1 MTPTFDL
8 AVVGA
13 GSAGYAGARTAAGLG
28 LKVAVIEGGKRVG
41 GLCILRGCMPTK
53 TMLESAHRNHEIGR
67 AGEFGIRVGKP
78 KPDWKAI
85 LQRKDRLIQEFAD
98 YRQEQL
104 EKGKFTLYRA
114 KGRFT
119 GPHRLALE
127 AVGKEKVPGEI
138 EAKTFLVATGS
149 KTAKRDIPGL
159 EEAGYWTSDDCLQ
172 VSKPV
177 KSLIVLGGRA
187 VALEFAQYYAHLGV
201 KVTVIQRSERLLPE
215 SDPEVGDGLAKAFR
229 DNGAQVFCGTQIQ
242 RVVKTGKRKRIE
254 FLQNGKKRSVEAEQ
268 ILQAL
273 GREPDLDGL
282 NLWTAGVKTEKG
294 KVLTQPT
301 QQTSVPHILAAGDV
315 CGPYEVVHL
324 AIQQGEVAAKNAA
337 ALAAGKEPAE
347 RMDYRLK
354 LEVIFTSPEAAGVG
368 YSEKECRE
376 KKWEI
381 VTASYPFADHGKSIV
396 MGAKDGFVK
405 LIALLQRG
413 EIVGAQ
419 VVGPHASDLIHE
431 PLAIM
436 RYRGTA
442 EEMMNLPHYHPTLS
456 EIWTYPA
463 EEIFEKISARGL
475 EKREN

>member
-1 MTPTFDL
+1 MRPSFDL
-8 AVVGA
+8 AILGG
-13 GSAGYAGARTAAGLG
+13 GSAGYAAARTAAGLG
-28 LKVAVIEGGKRVG
+28 MRVAVVEGGKRVG

-67 AGEFGIRVGKP
+67 AKEFGIRVGKP
-78 KPDWKAI
+78 QPDWKAI
-85 LQRKDRLIQEFAD
+85 LKRKDRLIAEFAD
-98 YRQEQL
+98 YRRDQL
-104 EKGKFTLYRA
+104 EKGKFTFYRA
-114 KGRFT
+114 NGRFT
-119 GPHRLALE
+119 GLHRLALE
-127 AVGKEKVPGEI
+127 GAAKEGVPAEI
-138 EAKTFLVATGS
+138 EAKTFLVSTGS
-149 KTAKRDIPGL
+149 RTAFRKIPGL
-159 EEAGYWTSDDCLQ
+159 EETGYWTSDECLDA
-172 VSKPV
+172 SKPI

-215 SDPEVGDGLAKAFR
+215 SDPEVGDTLAKVFR
-229 DNGAQVFCGTQIQ
+229 EQGSEVFCGTQIQ
-242 RVVKTGKRKRIE
+242 RVMKKGKKKRVE
-254 FLQNGKKRSVEAEQ
+254 FLQNGKRRSVAAEQ

-273 GREPDLDGL
+273 GREPDLEGL
-282 NLWTAGVKTEKG
+282 NLSTAGVKTEKG
-294 KVLTQPT
+294 KVVTQLT
-301 QQTSVPHILAAGDV
+301 QQTSVPHIFAAGDV

-337 ALAAGKEPAE
+337 AFAAGKKLKE

-376 KKWEI
+376 KGWDI
-381 VTASYPFADHGKSIV
+381 VTASYPFADHGKSMV
-396 MGAKDGFVK
+396 MGELNGFVK
-405 LIALLQRG
+405 LIALKERG
-413 EIVGAQ
+413 EILGAQ

-442 EEMMNLPHYHPTLS
+442 AEMAAMPHYHPTLS

-463 EEIFEKISARGL
+463 EEIADL
-475 EKREN
+475 CLA

>member
-1 MTPTFDL
+1 MRPSFDL
-8 AVVGA
+8 AILGG
-13 GSAGYAGARTAAGLG
+13 GSAGYAAARTAAGLG
-28 LKVAVIEGGKRVG
+28 MRVAVVEGGKRVG

-67 AGEFGIRVGKP
+67 AKEFGIRVGKP
-78 KPDWKAI
+78 QPDWKAI
-85 LQRKDRLIQEFAD
+85 LKRKDRLIAEFAD
-98 YRQEQL
+98 YRRDQL
-104 EKGKFTLYRA
+104 EKGKFTFYRA
-114 KGRFT
+114 NGRFT
-119 GPHRLALE
+119 GLHRLALE
-127 AVGKEKVPGEI
+127 GAAKEGVPAEI
-138 EAKTFLVATGS
+138 EAKTFLVSTGS
-149 KTAKRDIPGL
+149 RTAFRKIPGL
-159 EEAGYWTSDDCLQ
+159 EETGYWTSDECLDA
-172 VSKPV
+172 SKPI

-215 SDPEVGDGLAKAFR
+215 SDPEVGDTLAKVFR
-229 DNGAQVFCGTQIQ
+229 EQGSEVFCGTQIQ
-242 RVVKTGKRKRIE
+242 RVMKKGKKKRVE
-254 FLQNGKKRSVEAEQ
+254 FLQNGKKRSVAAEQ

-273 GREPDLDGL
+273 GREPDLEGL
-282 NLWTAGVKTEKG
+282 NLSTAGVKTEKG
-294 KVLTQPT
+294 KVVTQLT
-301 QQTSVPHILAAGDV
+301 QQTSVPHIFAAGDV

-337 ALAAGKEPAE
+337 AFAAGKELKE

-376 KKWEI
+376 KGWDI
-381 VTASYPFADHGKSIV
+381 VTASYPFADHGKSMV
-396 MGAKDGFVK
+396 MGELNGFVK
-405 LIALLQRG
+405 LIALKGGG

-442 EEMMNLPHYHPTLS
+442 AEMAAMPHYHPTLS

-463 EEIFEKISARGL
+463 EEIADL
-475 EKREN
+475 CLA

>member
-1 MTPTFDL
+1 MRPSFDL
-8 AVVGA
+8 AILGG
-13 GSAGYAGARTAAGLG
+13 GSAGYAAARTAAGLG
-28 LKVAVIEGGKRVG
+28 MRVAVVEGGRRVG

-67 AGEFGIRVGKP
+67 AKEFGIRVGKP
-78 KPDWKAI
+78 QPDWKAI
-85 LQRKDRLIQEFAD
+85 LKRKDRLIAEFAD
-98 YRQEQL
+98 YRRDQL
-104 EKGKFTLYRA
+104 EKGKFTFYRA
-114 KGRFT
+114 NGRFT
-119 GPHRLALE
+119 GLHRLALE
-127 AVGKEKVPGEI
+127 GMEKEGVPAEI
-138 EAKTFLVATGS
+138 EAKTFLVSTGS
-149 KTAKRDIPGL
+149 RTAFRKIPGL
-159 EEAGYWTSDDCLQ
+159 EETGYWTSDECLDA
-172 VSKPV
+172 SKPI

-215 SDPEVGDGLAKAFR
+215 SDPEVGDTLAKVFR
-229 DNGAQVFCGTQIQ
+229 EQGSEVFCGTQIQ
-242 RVVKTGKRKRIE
+242 RVMKKGKKKRVE
-254 FLQNGKKRSVEAEQ
+254 FLQNGRRRSVAAEQ

-273 GREPDLDGL
+273 GREPDLEGL
-282 NLWTAGVKTEKG
+282 NLSTAGVKTEKG
-294 KVLTQPT
+294 KVVTQLT
-301 QQTSVPHILAAGDV
+301 QQTSVPHVFAAGDV

-337 ALAAGKEPAE
+337 AFAAGKELKE

-376 KKWEI
+376 KGWDI
-381 VTASYPFADHGKSIV
+381 VTASYPFADHGKSMV
-396 MGAKDGFVK
+396 MGEVNGFVK
-405 LIALLQRG
+405 LIAFKERG

-442 EEMMNLPHYHPTLS
+442 AEMAAMPHYHPTLS

-463 EEIFEKISARGL
+463 EEIADL
-475 EKREN
+475 CLA

>member
-1 MTPTFDL
+1 MRPSFDL
-8 AVVGA
+8 AILGG
-13 GSAGYAGARTAAGLG
+13 GSAGYAAARTAAGLG
-28 LKVAVIEGGKRVG
+28 MRVAVVEGGKRVG

-67 AGEFGIRVGKP
+67 AKDFGIRVGKP
-78 KPDWKAI
+78 QPDWKAI
-85 LQRKDRLIQEFAD
+85 LKRKDRLIAEFAD
-98 YRQEQL
+98 YRQEQF
-104 EKGKFTLYRA
+104 EKGKFTFYRA
-114 KGRFT
+114 NGRFT
-119 GPHRLALE
+119 GLHRLALE
-127 AVGKEKVPGEI
+127 GVEKERVPAEI
-138 EAKTFLVATGS
+138 EAKTFLVSTGS
-149 KTAKRDIPGL
+149 RTAFRKIPGL
-159 EEAGYWTSDDCLQ
+159 EEAGYWTSDECLEA
-172 VSKPV
+172 SKPI

-215 SDPEVGDGLAKAFR
+215 SDPEVGDTLAKVFR
-229 DNGAQVFCGTQIQ
+229 EQGSEVFCGTQIQ
-242 RVVKTGKRKRIE
+242 RVMKKGKKKRVE
-254 FLQNGKKRSVEAEQ
+254 FLQNGKKRSVAAEQ

-273 GREPDLDGL
+273 GREPDLEGL
-282 NLWTAGVKTEKG
+282 NLSTAGVKTEKG
-294 KVLTQPT
+294 KVVTQLT
-301 QQTSVPHILAAGDV
+301 QQTSVPHVFAAGDV

-337 ALAAGKEPAE
+337 AFAAGKKLKE

-376 KKWEI
+376 KGWDI
-381 VTASYPFADHGKSIV
+381 VTASYPFADHGKSMV
-396 MGAKDGFVK
+396 MGELNGFVK
-405 LIALLQRG
+405 LIALKERG

-442 EEMMNLPHYHPTLS
+442 SEMAAMPHYHPTLS

-463 EEIFEKISARGL
+463 EEIADL
-475 EKREN
+475 CLA

>member
-1 MTPTFDL
+1 MRPSFDL
-8 AVVGA
+8 AILGG
-13 GSAGYAGARTAAGLG
+13 GSAGYAAARTAAGLG
-28 LKVAVIEGGKRVG
+28 MRVAVVEGGKRVG

-67 AGEFGIRVGKP
+67 AKEFGIRVGKP
-78 KPDWKAI
+78 QPDWKAI
-85 LQRKDRLIQEFAD
+85 LKRKDRLIAEFAD
-98 YRQEQL
+98 YRRDQL
-104 EKGKFTLYRA
+104 EKGKFTFYRA
-114 KGRFT
+114 NGRFT
-119 GPHRLALE
+119 GLHRLALE
-127 AVGKEKVPGEI
+127 GMEKERVPAEI
-138 EAKTFLVATGS
+138 EAKTFLVSTGS
-149 KTAKRDIPGL
+149 RTAFRKIPGL
-159 EEAGYWTSDDCLQ
+159 EETGYWTSDECLDA
-172 VSKPV
+172 SKPI

-215 SDPEVGDGLAKAFR
+215 SDPEVGDTLAKVFR
-229 DNGAQVFCGTQIQ
+229 EQGSEVFCGTQIQ
-242 RVVKTGKRKRIE
+242 RVMKKGKKKRVE
-254 FLQNGKKRSVEAEQ
+254 FLQNGKRRSVAAEQ

-273 GREPDLDGL
+273 GREPDLEGL
-282 NLWTAGVKTEKG
+282 NLSTAGVKTEKG
-294 KVLTQPT
+294 KVVTQLT
-301 QQTSVPHILAAGDV
+301 QQTSVPHIFAAGDV

-337 ALAAGKEPAE
+337 AFAAGKELKE

-376 KKWEI
+376 KGWDI
-381 VTASYPFADHGKSIV
+381 VTASYPFADHGKSMV
-396 MGAKDGFVK
+396 MGELNGFVK
-405 LIALLQRG
+405 LIALKGGG

-442 EEMMNLPHYHPTLS
+442 AEMAAMPHYHPTLS

-463 EEIFEKISARGL
+463 EEIADL
-475 EKREN
+475 CLA

>member
-1 MTPTFDL
+1 MAQTFDL
-8 AVVGA
+8 AVIGA
-13 GSAGYAGARTAAGLG
+13 GSAGYAAARTAAALG

-53 TMLESAHRNHEIGR
+53 AMLESAHRNHEIQR
-67 AGEFGIRVGKP
+67 AKEFGIRVGKP
-78 KPDWKAI
+78 KPDWRAI
-85 LQRKDRLIQEFAD
+85 LERKDRLIAEFAD
-98 YRQEQL
+98 YRREQL
-104 EKGKFTLYRA
+104 EKGKFTFYRA

-127 AVGKEKVPGEI
+127 VVGKGKVPVEI

-149 KTAKRDIPGL
+149 RTAKREIPGL
-159 EEAGYWTSDDCLQ
+159 EEAGYWTSDDCLKD
-172 VSKPV
+172 SKPI

-201 KVTVIQRSERLLPE
+201 KVAVIQRSERLLPE
-215 SDPEVGDGLAKAFR
+215 SDPEVGDTLAQVFR
-229 DNGAQVFCGTQIQ
+229 KQGSEVFCGTQIQ
-242 RVVKTGKRKRIE
+242 LVIRRGKKKRVE

-273 GREPDLDGL
+273 GREPDADGL
-282 NLWTAGVKTEKG
+282 ALWAAGVKTEKG
-294 KVLTQPT
+294 KVVTQPT
-301 QQTSVPHILAAGDV
+301 QQTNVPHIFAAGDV

-324 AIQQGEVAAKNAA
+324 AIQQGEVAAKNVAQ
-337 ALAAGKEPAE
+337 LLKGGDLREK
-347 RMDYRLK
+347 MDYRMK

-376 KKWEI
+376 RGWEI

-396 MGAKDGFVK
+396 MGELNGFVK
-405 LIALLQRG
+405 LIALKQRG
-413 EIVGAQ
+413 EIVGAE

-431 PLAIM
+431 PMAVM

-442 EEMMNLPHYHPTLS
+442 KEMAEMPHYHPTLS

-463 EEIFEKISARGL
+463 EEIAEKITF
-475 EKREN
+475 

>member
-1 MTPTFDL
+1 MTPSYDL

-13 GSAGYAGARTAAGLG
+13 GSAGYAAARTAATLG
-28 LKVAVIEGGKRVG
+28 LKVAVIEGGRRVG

-85 LQRKDRLIQEFAD
+85 LKRKDRLIQDFAD

-104 EKGKFTLYRA
+104 EKGKFTFYRA

-127 AVGKEKVPGEI
+127 AVGKEKVPAEI
-138 EAKTFLVATGS
+138 EARTFLVATGS
-149 KTAKRDIPGL
+149 KTAKREIPGL

-172 VSKPV
+172 AAKPV
-177 KSLIVLGGRA
+177 QSLIVLGGRA

-201 KVTVIQRSERLLPE
+201 KVMIIQRSERLLPE
-215 SDPEVGDGLAKAFR
+215 SDPEVGDTLAKVFR
-229 DNGAQVFCGTQIQ
+229 EQGGEVFCGTQIQ
-242 RVVKTGKRKRIE
+242 RVVKKGKKKRIE
-254 FLQNGKKRSVEAEQ
+254 FLQNGKKRSLEAEQ

-273 GREPDLDGL
+273 GREPDLEGM
-282 NLWTAGVKTEKG
+282 NLWTAGVRTEKG
-294 KVLTQPT
+294 KVGTQPT
-301 QQTSVPHILAAGDV
+301 QQTNVPHIFAAGDV

-337 ALAAGKEPAE
+337 ALVAGREPKE

-354 LEVIFTSPEAAGVG
+354 LEVIFTSPEAAGAG

-376 KKWEI
+376 KGWEV
-381 VTASYPFADHGKSIV
+381 VTASYMFADHGKSMV
-396 MGAKDGFVK
+396 MGTTEGFVK
-405 LIALLQRG
+405 LIALKQRG

-419 VVGPHASDLIHE
+419 LVGPHASDLIHE

-463 EEIFEKISARGL
+463 EEIFGKISAGGGR
-475 EKREN
+475 RED

>member
-1 MTPTFDL
+1 MRPSFDL
-8 AVVGA
+8 AILGG
-13 GSAGYAGARTAAGLG
+13 GSAGYAAARTAAGLG
-28 LKVAVIEGGKRVG
+28 MRVAVVEGGKRVG

-67 AGEFGIRVGKP
+67 AKEFGIRVGKP
-78 KPDWKAI
+78 QPDWKAI
-85 LQRKDRLIQEFAD
+85 LKRKDRLIAEFAD
-98 YRQEQL
+98 YRQEQF
-104 EKGKFTLYRA
+104 EKGKFTFYRA
-114 KGRFT
+114 NGRFT
-119 GPHRLALE
+119 GLHRLALE
-127 AVGKEKVPGEI
+127 GAAKEGVPAEI
-138 EAKTFLVATGS
+138 EAKTFLVSTGS
-149 KTAKRDIPGL
+149 RTAFRKIPGL
-159 EEAGYWTSDDCLQ
+159 EETGYWTSDECLEA
-172 VSKPV
+172 SKPI

-215 SDPEVGDGLAKAFR
+215 SDPEVGDTLAKVFR
-229 DNGAQVFCGTQIQ
+229 DQGSEVFCGTQIQ
-242 RVVKTGKRKRIE
+242 RVMKKGKKKRVE
-254 FLQNGKKRSVEAEQ
+254 FLQNGRRRSVAAEQ

-273 GREPDLDGL
+273 GREPDLEGL
-282 NLWTAGVKTEKG
+282 NLSTAGVKTEKG
-294 KVLTQPT
+294 KVVTQLT
-301 QQTSVPHILAAGDV
+301 QQTSVPHIFAAGDV

-337 ALAAGKEPAE
+337 AFAAGKKLKE

-376 KKWEI
+376 KGWDI
-381 VTASYPFADHGKSIV
+381 VTASYPFADHGKSMV
-396 MGAKDGFVK
+396 MGELNGFVK
-405 LIALLQRG
+405 LIALKGGG

-442 EEMMNLPHYHPTLS
+442 AEMAAMPHYHPTLS

-463 EEIFEKISARGL
+463 EEIADL
-475 EKREN
+475 CLA

>member
-1 MTPTFDL
+1 MTPTYDL

-13 GSAGYAGARTAAGLG
+13 GSAGYAAARTAAALG
-28 LKVAVIEGGKRVG
+28 LKVAVIEGGKQVG

-67 AGEFGIRVGKP
+67 AREFGIQVGKP

-85 LQRKDRLIQEFAD
+85 LKRKDRLIAEFAD
-98 YRQEQL
+98 YRREQL
-104 EKGKFTLYRA
+104 EKGKFTFYRA

-119 GPHRLALE
+119 GPHRMALE
-127 AVGKEKVPGEI
+127 VVGKERVPAEI

-149 KTAKRDIPGL
+149 RTAKREIAGL
-159 EEAGYWTSDDCLQ
+159 EEVGYWTSDECLQ
-172 VSKPV
+172 AAKPV

-215 SDPEVGDGLAKAFR
+215 SDPEVGDTLAKVFR
-229 DNGAQVFCGTQIQ
+229 DQGSEVFCGTQIQ
-242 RVVKTGKRKRIE
+242 RVVKKGNKKRVE
-254 FLQNGKKRSVEAEQ
+254 FLQNGKKKSVDAEQ
-268 ILQAL
+268 VLQAL
-273 GREPDLDGL
+273 GREPDVDSLA
-282 NLWTAGVKTEKG
+282 LWTAGVKTEKG
-294 KVLTQPT
+294 KVVTQTT
-301 QQTSVPHILAAGDV
+301 QQTNVPHIFAAGDV

-324 AIQQGEVAAKNAA
+324 AIRQGEVAAKNAA
-337 ALAAGKEPAE
+337 ALVAGKEPRE

-376 KKWEI
+376 KGWEI
-381 VTASYPFADHGKSIV
+381 VTSSYPFADHGKSMA
-396 MGAKDGFVK
+396 MGATEGFVK
-405 LIALLQRG
+405 LIALKQRG

-436 RYRGTA
+436 GYRGTA

-463 EEIFEKISARGL
+463 EAIVEALSRNG
-475 EKREN
+475 

>member
-1 MTPTFDL
+1 MRPSFDL
-8 AVVGA
+8 AILGG
-13 GSAGYAGARTAAGLG
+13 GSAGYAAARTAAGLG
-28 LKVAVIEGGKRVG
+28 MRVAVVEGGKRVG

-67 AGEFGIRVGKP
+67 AKEFGIRVGKP
-78 KPDWKAI
+78 QPDWKAI
-85 LQRKDRLIQEFAD
+85 LKRKDRLIAEFAD
-98 YRQEQL
+98 YRRDQL
-104 EKGKFTLYRA
+104 EKGKFTFYRA
-114 KGRFT
+114 NGRFT
-119 GPHRLALE
+119 GLHRLALE
-127 AVGKEKVPGEI
+127 GVEKERVPAEI
-138 EAKTFLVATGS
+138 EAKTFLVSTGS
-149 KTAKRDIPGL
+149 RTAFRKIPGL
-159 EEAGYWTSDDCLQ
+159 EEAGYWTSDECLDA
-172 VSKPV
+172 SKPI

-215 SDPEVGDGLAKAFR
+215 SDPEVGDTLAKVFR
-229 DNGAQVFCGTQIQ
+229 DQGSEVFCGTQIQ
-242 RVVKTGKRKRIE
+242 RVMKKGKKKRVE
-254 FLQNGKKRSVEAEQ
+254 FLQNGKRRSVAAEQ

-273 GREPDLDGL
+273 GREPDLEGL
-282 NLWTAGVKTEKG
+282 NLSTAGVKTEKG
-294 KVLTQPT
+294 KVVTQLT
-301 QQTSVPHILAAGDV
+301 QQTSVPHIFAAGDV

-337 ALAAGKEPAE
+337 AFAAGKELKE

-376 KKWEI
+376 KGWDI
-381 VTASYPFADHGKSIV
+381 VTASYPFADHGKSMV
-396 MGAKDGFVK
+396 MGEVNGFVK
-405 LIALLQRG
+405 LIAFKERG

-442 EEMMNLPHYHPTLS
+442 SEMAAMPHYHPTLS

-463 EEIFEKISARGL
+463 EEIADL
-475 EKREN
+475 CLA

>member
-1 MTPTFDL
+1 MRPSFDL
-8 AVVGA
+8 AILGG
-13 GSAGYAGARTAAGLG
+13 GSAGYAAARTAAGLG
-28 LKVAVIEGGKRVG
+28 MRVAVVEGGKRVG

-67 AGEFGIRVGKP
+67 AKEFGIRVGKP
-78 KPDWKAI
+78 QPDWKAI
-85 LQRKDRLIQEFAD
+85 LKRKDRLIAEFAD
-98 YRQEQL
+98 YRRDQL
-104 EKGKFTLYRA
+104 EKGKFTFYRA
-114 KGRFT
+114 NGRFT
-119 GPHRLALE
+119 GLHRLALE
-127 AVGKEKVPGEI
+127 GMEKERVPAEI
-138 EAKTFLVATGS
+138 EAKTFLVSTGS
-149 KTAKRDIPGL
+149 RTAFRKIPGL
-159 EEAGYWTSDDCLQ
+159 EEAGYWTSDECLEA
-172 VSKPV
+172 SKPI

-215 SDPEVGDGLAKAFR
+215 SDPEVGDTLAKVFR
-229 DNGAQVFCGTQIQ
+229 EQGSEVFCGTQIQ
-242 RVVKTGKRKRIE
+242 RVMKKGKKKRVE
-254 FLQNGKKRSVEAEQ
+254 FLQNGRRRSVAAEQ

-273 GREPDLDGL
+273 GREPDLEGL
-282 NLWTAGVKTEKG
+282 SLSTAGVKTEKG
-294 KVLTQPT
+294 KVVTQLT
-301 QQTSVPHILAAGDV
+301 QQTSVPHIFAAGDV

-337 ALAAGKEPAE
+337 AFAAGKELKE

-376 KKWEI
+376 KGWDI
-381 VTASYPFADHGKSIV
+381 VTASYPFADHGKSMV
-396 MGAKDGFVK
+396 MGELNGFVK
-405 LIALLQRG
+405 QIALKERG
-413 EIVGAQ
+413 EILGAQ

-442 EEMMNLPHYHPTLS
+442 AEMAAMPHYHPTLS

-463 EEIFEKISARGL
+463 EEIADL
-475 EKREN
+475 CLA

>member
-1 MTPTFDL
+1 MIPSYDL

-13 GSAGYAGARTAAGLG
+13 GSAGYAAARTAALLG

-67 AGEFGIRVGKP
+67 AGEFGIRVGQP

-85 LQRKDRLIQEFAD
+85 LKRKDRLIQEFAE

-104 EKGKFTLYRA
+104 EKGKFTFYRA

-127 AVGKEKVPGEI
+127 AVGTEKVPAEI

-149 KTAKRDIPGL
+149 KTAKREIPGL
-159 EEAGYWTSDDCLQ
+159 EEVGYWTSDDCLQ
-172 VSKPV
+172 AAKPIQ
-177 KSLIVLGGRA
+177 SLIVLGGRA

-201 KVTVIQRSERLLPE
+201 KVMVIQRSERLLPE
-215 SDPEVGDGLAKAFR
+215 SDPEVSQVLEKVFQE
-229 DNGAQVFCGTQIQ
+229 NGAQMFCGTQIQ
-242 RVVKTGKRKRIE
+242 RVVKKGKRKRIE
-254 FLQNGKKRSVEAEQ
+254 FLQDGKKRSVEAEQ

-273 GREPDLDGL
+273 GREPNLEGL
-282 NLWTAGVKTEKG
+282 NLWTAGVRTEKG
-294 KVLTQPT
+294 KVGTQPT
-301 QQTSVPHILAAGDV
+301 QQTNVPHIFAAGDV

-337 ALAAGKEPAE
+337 ALVAGREPRE

-376 KKWEI
+376 KGWEI
-381 VTASYPFADHGKSIV
+381 VTASYPFADHGKSMV
-396 MGAKDGFVK
+396 MGATDGFVK
-405 LIALLQRG
+405 LIALHQRG

-442 EEMMNLPHYHPTLS
+442 EEMMNMPHYHPTLS

-463 EEIFEKISARGL
+463 ESIVEALSGSG
-475 EKREN
+475 

>member
-1 MTPTFDL
+1 MRPSFDL
-8 AVVGA
+8 AILGG
-13 GSAGYAGARTAAGLG
+13 GSAGYAAARTAAGLG
-28 LKVAVIEGGKRVG
+28 MRVAVVEGGKRVG

-67 AGEFGIRVGKP
+67 AKEFGIRVGKP
-78 KPDWKAI
+78 QPDWKAI
-85 LQRKDRLIQEFAD
+85 LKRKDRLIAEFAD
-98 YRQEQL
+98 YRRDQL
-104 EKGKFTLYRA
+104 EKGKFTFYRA
-114 KGRFT
+114 NGRFT
-119 GPHRLALE
+119 GLHRLALE
-127 AVGKEKVPGEI
+127 GAAKEGVPAEI
-138 EAKTFLVATGS
+138 EAKTFLVSTGS
-149 KTAKRDIPGL
+149 RTAFRKIPGL
-159 EEAGYWTSDDCLQ
+159 EETGYWTSDECLEA
-172 VSKPV
+172 SKPI

-215 SDPEVGDGLAKAFR
+215 SDPEVGDTLAKVFR
-229 DNGAQVFCGTQIQ
+229 EQGSEVFCGTQIQ
-242 RVVKTGKRKRIE
+242 RVMKKGKKKRVE
-254 FLQNGKKRSVEAEQ
+254 FLQNGKKRSVAAEQ

-273 GREPDLDGL
+273 GREPDLEGL
-282 NLWTAGVKTEKG
+282 NLSTAGVKTEKG
-294 KVLTQPT
+294 KVVTQLT
-301 QQTSVPHILAAGDV
+301 QQTSVPHVFAAGDV

-337 ALAAGKEPAE
+337 AFAAGKELKE

-376 KKWEI
+376 KGWDI
-381 VTASYPFADHGKSIV
+381 VTASYPFADHGKSMV
-396 MGAKDGFVK
+396 MGEVNGFVK
-405 LIALLQRG
+405 LIAFKERG

-442 EEMMNLPHYHPTLS
+442 AEMAAMPHYHPTLS

-463 EEIFEKISARGL
+463 EEIADL
-475 EKREN
+475 CLA

>member
-1 MTPTFDL
+1 MRPSFDL
-8 AVVGA
+8 AILGG
-13 GSAGYAGARTAAGLG
+13 GSAGYAAARTAAGLG
-28 LKVAVIEGGKRVG
+28 MRVAVVEGGRRVG

-67 AGEFGIRVGKP
+67 AKEFGIRVGKP
-78 KPDWKAI
+78 QPDWKAI
-85 LQRKDRLIQEFAD
+85 LKRKDRLIAEFAD
-98 YRQEQL
+98 YRRDQL
-104 EKGKFTLYRA
+104 EKGKFTFYRA
-114 KGRFT
+114 NGRFT
-119 GPHRLALE
+119 GLHRLALE
-127 AVGKEKVPGEI
+127 GVEKERVPAEI
-138 EAKTFLVATGS
+138 EAKTFLVSTGS
-149 KTAKRDIPGL
+149 RTAFRKIPGL
-159 EEAGYWTSDDCLQ
+159 EETGYWTSDECLEA
-172 VSKPV
+172 SKPI

-215 SDPEVGDGLAKAFR
+215 SDPEVGDTLAKVFR
-229 DNGAQVFCGTQIQ
+229 EEGSEVFCGTQIQ
-242 RVVKTGKRKRIE
+242 RVMKKGKKKRVE
-254 FLQNGKKRSVEAEQ
+254 FLQNGRRRSVAAEQ

-273 GREPDLDGL
+273 GREPDLEGL
-282 NLWTAGVKTEKG
+282 NLSTAGVKTEKG
-294 KVLTQPT
+294 KVVTQLT
-301 QQTSVPHILAAGDV
+301 QQTSVPHIFAAGDV

-337 ALAAGKEPAE
+337 AFAAGKELKE

-376 KKWEI
+376 KGWDI
-381 VTASYPFADHGKSIV
+381 VTASYPFADHGKSMV
-396 MGAKDGFVK
+396 MGEVNGFVK
-405 LIALLQRG
+405 LIAFKERG

-442 EEMMNLPHYHPTLS
+442 AEMAAMPHYHPTLS

-463 EEIFEKISARGL
+463 EEIADL
-475 EKREN
+475 CLA